1 MTMTLRDWRAV
12 LTVFLLPLLATALT
26 LWSLA
31 DRAENFDQVPAAI
44 VNLDSGATTEVDGKE
59 QFVPLGRELAGGLM
73 YPPEDVEPNLD
84 WQLVTEET
92 AEKGLKNGDYEA
104 IITIPEQFSANLTT
118 IGKKSAT
125 PALITVTSNDASSEL
140 MGVISTQIA
149 SAAARSMGSILT
161 EQMLDQVY
169 LGFNEMSDQLTEAA
183 AGAEQLDDGARQL
196 GSGLNDLHDGTS
208 QLAGGVSSLTT
219 GLDALAGGTH
229 QLRGGADQLAGGV
242 NELAAGA
249 DRLNSGLHGFRD
261 GFIGTPHSP
270 GLKTGIDGINKAV
283 NGPGGLA
290 EGAEELADGAEQ
302 LNDGIDQLTQALQ
315 KITGPLAELENKL
328 PPGLD
333 DDLPS
338 SAQVQEIVDR
348 LRDSLANSE
357 AFLASIKEQLEGSGS
372 IEGVIPRLRQAV
384 AECPAEH
391 QPEYCAGLAQ
401 SVDHLA
407 ALVAQMP
414 TSDPNLDAALAEFN
428 QLVQDLGID
437 TVITQ
442 VLDLQEELEK
452 LIQELEQ
459 AGGFAGVDAQLTQLR
474 EGSQQLS
481 DGARQISDGIGG
493 TQQNPGLAQGLNNL
507 AHATQKL
514 ARGLDGTASQPGLL
528 YGSEQ
533 LAYGLHRLQPGI
545 GQLNQGINRLA
556 QGADQ
561 SVSGS
566 RQLESGAW
574 RLADGASQAASGAS
588 ELIEGTNRFATEL
601 AEGAEQV
608 PTYTDAERTRIVQMA
623 AVPIRSD
630 SAILNEVRS
639 GANATF
645 PWAAAFVLW
654 IGAFGTFLAMPG
666 LRKRELASEHSATLV
681 AWNSWK
687 WAAVMGLI
695 QAAGVALVATAL
707 GVRPTDLTTT
717 TILMIIGALSFAA
730 INQALLAVAGA
741 RLGRI
746 LALLFLVVQMVSLG
760 GIVPI
765 ETAPEAFRALNAVLP
780 LSVLTTGLTHT
791 VMGGQLTTFLGTVAP
806 LIAWGLVAFVL
817 TIVAASKARQ
827 FDTLQLRRK
836 YA

>member
-1 MTMTLRDWRAV
+1 MKMTLRDWRAV

-44 VNLDSGATTEVDGKE
+44 VNLDSGATMEVDGKE

-73 YPPEDVEPNLD
+73 YPPDDVEPNLD

-104 IITIPEQFSANLTT
+104 IITIPEQFSSNLTT
-118 IGKKSAT
+118 IGQKSAT

-149 SAAARSMGSILT
+149 SAAARSLGSVLT
-161 EQMLDQVY
+161 EQMLDQIY
-169 LGFNEMSDQLTEAA
+169 LGFNDMADQLAEVAE
-183 AGAEQLDDGARQL
+183 GAEKLDDGAQQL
-196 GSGLNDLHDGTS
+196 GSGLNELRDGS
-208 QLAGGVSSLTT
+208 NQLAGGVSSLTS
-219 GLDALAGGTH
+219 GLDALAGGSH
-229 QLRGGADQLAGGV
+229 QLSGGAHQLEGGIEQLV
-242 NELAAGA
+242 AGA
-249 DRLNSGLHGFRD
+249 DSLNNGLHGFRD
-261 GFIGTPHSP
+261 GFVGTNHSP
-270 GLKTGIDGINKAV
+270 GLKTGIDGINQAV

-290 EGAEELADGAEQ
+290 DGAEQLADGAEQ
-302 LNDGIDQLTQALQ
+302 LNDGIDQLTRALQ
-315 KITGPLAELENKL
+315 KITGPLAELEKKL
-328 PPGLD
+328 PPGLG

-338 SAQVQEIVDR
+338 SAEVQQIVDR
-348 LRDSLANSE
+348 LRNSLANSE
-357 AFLASIKEQLEGSGS
+357 ALLTSIKEQLEGSAS
-372 IEGVIPRLRQAV
+372 TEGVIPRLRQVV
-384 AECPAEH
+384 ADCPVDQ
-391 QPEYCAGLAQ
+391 QPEYCARLAQ
-401 SVDHLA
+401 SVDQLA
-407 ALVAQMP
+407 VVVSQMP
-414 TSDPNLDAALAEFN
+414 TSDPQLDAALAELN

-437 TVITQ
+437 TIVDQI
-442 VLDLQEELEK
+442 LELQRELEQF
-452 LIQELEQ
+452 IQEFEQ
-459 AGGFAGVDAQLTQLR
+459 AGGFTGIDAQLTELR

-481 DGARQISDGIGG
+481 DGARQLSEGIGG
-493 TQQNPGLAQGLNNL
+493 TPQSPGLAQGLNDL
-507 AHATQKL
+507 AYAAQKL
-514 ARGLDGTASQPGLL
+514 AQGLDGTSSQPGLL

-533 LAYGLHRLQPGI
+533 LAYGLHQLRPGV
-545 GQLNQGINRLA
+545 GQLSQGIDRLA
-556 QGADQ
+556 SGADQ
-561 SVSGS
+561 SVNGS

-574 RLADGASQAASGAS
+574 QLADGTTQAASGAS
-588 ELIEGTNRFATEL
+588 ALIEGTNRFASEL
-601 AEGAEQV
+601 AEGADQV
-608 PTYTDAERTRIVQMA
+608 PSYTDAERTRIVQMA
-623 AVPIRSD
+623 AMPIHSD
-630 SAILNEVRS
+630 TSVLNEARS

-687 WAAVMGLI
+687 WAAVMGLL
-695 QAAGVALVATAL
+695 QAAGIALIATAL

-780 LSVLTTGLTHT
+780 LSVLTDGLTHT

-806 LIAWGLVAFVL
+806 LIAWGLVSFVL
-817 TIVAASKARQ
+817 TIVAASKARE
-827 FDTLQLRRK
+827 FDTVQLRRK